1 MLKRKPIIDEDELR
15 KLTEEMS
22 MGVPEKEEEADE
34 HTAGMTS
41 TEEKHLWKEERESL
55 RNKLIEEQV
64 KGSAQDRDQ
73 RKEFAVKIF
82 HFMCYYMVGAF
93 AIVFLVGVECNRF
106 HLSDSVLLM
115 LLGTTTANVIG
126 VFYFFAKYLFNKDK

>member
-34 HTAGMTS
+34 YTAGMTS

-82 HFMCYYMVGAF
+82 HLLLHGRCVCYCISRWCRMQSVSF
-93 AIVFLVGVECNRF
+93 KRFGVVDASWYNYCQRDWSF
-106 HLSDSVLLM
+106 
-115 LLGTTTANVIG
+115 
-126 VFYFFAKYLFNKDK
+126 

>member
-22 MGVPEKEEEADE
+22 MGVPEKEE
-34 HTAGMTS
+34 
-41 TEEKHLWKEERESL
+41 
-55 RNKLIEEQV
+55 
-64 KGSAQDRDQ
+64 
-73 RKEFAVKIF
+73 EFAVKIF

-126 VFYFFAKYLFNKDK
+126 VFNFVAKYLFNKDK

>member
-41 TEEKHLWKEERESL
+41 TEEKHLWKEEGEGRKGES
-55 RNKLIEEQV
+55 
-64 KGSAQDRDQ
+64 
-73 RKEFAVKIF
+73 
-82 HFMCYYMVGAF
+82 
-93 AIVFLVGVECNRF
+93 
-106 HLSDSVLLM
+106 
-115 LLGTTTANVIG
+115 
-126 VFYFFAKYLFNKDK
+126 